1 MGRKVFM
8 LSFVFALAIAAF
20 PLLSHA
26 ETLSWNAVT
35 TYSDGSAIS
44 SPVSYSAVWSTSS
57 SLASPTTLASS
68 ISTTSRTF
76 NITTAA
82 MPRGST
88 IYFGVRAT
96 VGGVNS
102 AYSTPLSWLVPVST
116 PPVPSLAPST
126 PGNLRL
132 Q

>member
-1 MGRKVFM
+1 MGRKIVM
-8 LSFVFALAIAAF
+8 LSLSLSLAIAAF
-20 PLLSHA
+20 PLLARA

-35 TYSDGSAIS
+35 TYSDGSAIA
-44 SPVSYSAVWSTSS
+44 SPVTYTAVWSTSS

-68 ISTTSRTF
+68 TSTTSTTF
-76 NITTAA
+76 NVTTAA

-96 VGGVNS
+96 VGGASS
-102 AYSTPLSWLVPVST
+102 AYSTPLSWLVGT
-116 PPVPSLAPST
+116 LAPSI